1 MLWSWISKYHVP
13 EEDKY
18 DDRTWEAVI
27 RDGYLASAVLLAI
40 DFERQ
45 AERAASMDDTLTYL
59 KAAYQASITAP
70 DAHTDTGR
78 QAYRHSYRH
87 THTQRDTRRRF
98 PLPPN
103 DCRCMMSC
111 CNVKNQN

>member
-78 QAYRHSYRH
+78 HRH
-87 THTQRDTRRRF
+87 TGIQA
-98 PLPPN
+98 
-103 DCRCMMSC
+103 
-111 CNVKNQN
+111 